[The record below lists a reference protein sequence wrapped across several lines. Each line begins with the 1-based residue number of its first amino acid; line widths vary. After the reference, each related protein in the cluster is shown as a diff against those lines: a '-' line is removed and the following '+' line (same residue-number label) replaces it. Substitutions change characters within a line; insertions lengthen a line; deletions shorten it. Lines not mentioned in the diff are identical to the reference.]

1 VWDYFGSRFTVVG
14 HAIIEPLDHYVK
26 ARFRPA

>member
-1 VWDYFGSRFTVVG
+1 VWDYFGSRFKVVG